1 MKNNILPKQHKG
13 AQTGAEAHREAN
25 SVEEARHI
33 FTEARRRMLDISN
46 WHRYGMPGSVFTLT
60 DSDGRPV
67 RRHAQLY
74 DHIRID
80 LPGPGPVSGDGYDW
94 VYIEAVKAENDPGR
108 DSDFFAFRVRPVPNP
123 AHKNKEGKEDA
134 DTSHFYTDDTTSTF
148 ILERS
153 GQRVTA
159 AEKGRNEVPNTQAS
173 GAADKI
179 RNTLVAA
186 GAAMGFASIQWKSL
200 MEGWLDIDL
209 DTDTAN
215 HVET

>member
-13 AQTGAEAHREAN
+13 AQTGAEAHREAA
-25 SVEEARHI
+25 STEEARHI

-60 DSDGRPV
+60 DSNGRPI

-94 VYIEAVKAENDPGR
+94 VYIEAVKAENDPEH
-108 DSDFFAFRVRPVPNP
+108 DNDFFAFRVRPVPNP
-123 AHKNKEGKEDA
+123 AGKKDGEDS

-153 GQRVTA
+153 GQRITA
-159 AEKGRNEVPNTQAS
+159 AEKGRNEVPNTRAS
-173 GAADKI
+173 ETADKI
-179 RNTLVAA
+179 RNTVVAA
-186 GAAMGFASIQWKSL
+186 GAAIGFASIQWKSL
-200 MEGWLDIDL
+200 MEGWLDID
-209 DTDTAN
+209 TDTEN